1 MYPFLLRPMLLDKVW
16 GGDRLAAFGKPV
28 AKGAHVGESW
38 ELADLAATSAGGA
51 GGTPMVSVV
60 RNGPFAGRTLR
71 QVIASQGRAVT
82 GSIRMAADGGYPL
95 LVKYLDAAEHLS
107 IQVHPSPAY
116 AASHPGALIKSEC
129 WLVLAARPGAIIYA
143 GLKPGT
149 TRASFLEATKT
160 GRTPECMN
168 AIEVTA
174 GECYALPSGTCHAL
188 GAGVACLEV
197 QTASD
202 TTFRVHDWGRTGR
215 ELHLDQAMA
224 CIDFDA
230 PPVTAVRPDQ
240 CPAGRPF
247 LSTPDFTLEYREIGP
262 EGLPLADRPGPVAII
277 GGKGSL
283 VDWLKGYR
291 PERVAGGTTLL
302 VPHQVPIAAR
312 LVGEVASPLRCV
324 LVTAAAAT

>member
-1 MYPFLLRPMLLDKVW
+1 MYPLLLRPMLLDKVW
-16 GGDRLAAFGKPV
+16 GGDRLAAFGKPI
-28 AKGAHVGESW
+28 ARGSHVGESW
-38 ELADLAATSAGGA
+38 ELADLASTSAGGA
-51 GGTPMVSVV
+51 GGMAMVSVI

-71 QVIASQGRAVT
+71 QVVASQGKALT
-82 GSIRMAADGGYPL
+82 GPVRMAADGGYPL

-116 AASHPGALIKSEC
+116 AKAHPGALIKSEC
-129 WLVLAARPGAIIYA
+129 WLVLAAEPGATIYA

-149 TRASFLEATKT
+149 TRASFLEALKA
-160 GRTPECMN
+160 GRTAECMN
-168 AIEVTA
+168 AIEVSV
-174 GECYALPSGTCHAL
+174 GECYELPSGTCHAL
-188 GAGVACLEV
+188 GAGVVCLEV

-230 PPVTAVRPDQ
+230 PPVKAVRPDQ
-240 CPAGRPF
+240 SPAGRPF
-247 LSTPDFTLEYREIGP
+247 LVTPDFSLEYRSVGP
-262 EGLPLADRPGPVAII
+262 EGLLLADRPGPVAII

-291 PERVAGGTTLL
+291 PERLGAGTTLL
-302 VPHQVPIAAR
+302 VPHQVPMSAR
-312 LVGEVASPLRCV
+312 LVGEAASPLQCV
-324 LVTAAAAT
+324 LVTAAPVA